1 VNYYNKVGNS
11 KYLEQHRNMEKLN
24 LQAHQNAM
32 FNTDEYVL
40 EAILT
45 FDKFEVPRTQYMC
58 LWFLNIIKILFS

>member
-1 VNYYNKVGNS
+1 
-11 KYLEQHRNMEKLN
+11 MEKLN

-45 FDKFEVPRTQYMC
+45 FDKFEVHNALIWANTLLIRCIGIYD
-58 LWFLNIIKILFS
+58 LYHFVHL

>member
-1 VNYYNKVGNS
+1 
-11 KYLEQHRNMEKLN
+11 MEKLN

-45 FDKFEVPRTQYMC
+45 FDKFEVVIVNMGNYVIDMVS
-58 LWFLNIIKILFS
+58 WYYG

>member
-1 VNYYNKVGNS
+1 
-11 KYLEQHRNMEKLN
+11 MEKLN

-45 FDKFEVPRTQYMC
+45 FDKFEVVIVNMGKHVIDVVSC
-58 LWFLNIIKILFS
+58 IMVLWLISLCTLLDSDS

>member
-1 VNYYNKVGNS
+1 
-11 KYLEQHRNMEKLN
+11 MEKLN

-58 LWFLNIIKILFS
+58 LS